1 MTYDDDFIRLHLTF
15 IGTPTL
21 TCKELGLEWPPPERI
36 VMDGKKLREAA
47 DDDPASDVLIRR
59 NFSAITDE
67 QRASMTNVARGAE
80 YFYAEP

>member
-1 MTYDDDFIRLHLTF
+1 
-15 IGTPTL
+15 
-21 TCKELGLEWPPPERI
+21 
-36 VMDGKKLREAA
+36 MDGKKLREAA